1 MKRILLPDPPVPAI
15 EVRGV
20 SKSYGS
26 VRALEGITLSIPRG
40 ELFGLLGPNGAGKS
54 TLINILTGLVRRTAG
69 EVRIFGH
76 DVEREYRIT
85 RALLGAVPQ
94 ELIYDHFFTVRQTL
108 KIQSGYYGV
117 TRNGPWI
124 EELLDRLELKEH
136 ENKTIRELSGG
147 MKRRLLVAKA
157 MVHRPPI
164 LILDEPTAG
173 VDVALRR
180 SLWDLVRQV
189 HAEGTTVVLT
199 THYLDEAEELCERV
213 GIIHRGNFVAL
224 DRKDTLMRQIQHRKV
239 TVEFASPQRGLPPG
253 LEELGAALAENGR
266 SATLLVDRS
275 NGSLQRLMEI
285 LGRSGAPLA
294 DLQVEGAGLEDVF
307 LQLTDERGSG
317 TGRGTAHP
325 VGAGEPR

>member
-1 MKRILLPDPPVPAI
+1 MKSYPIPDSPVPAL

-20 SKSYGS
+20 TKSYGA
-26 VRALEGITLSIPRG
+26 VRALNGITLSIPRG

-54 TLINILTGLVRRTAG
+54 TLINILTGLVRRDSG
-69 EVRIFGH
+69 EVRIFGY
-76 DVEREYRIT
+76 DVERDYRIT
-85 RALLGAVPQ
+85 RSLLGAVPQ
-94 ELIYDHFFTVRQTL
+94 ELVYDHFFTVRQTL

-117 TRNGPWI
+117 TRNGEWI
-124 EELLDRLELKEH
+124 EELLERLELKEH
-136 ENKTIRELSGG
+136 EDKTIRELSGG

-189 HAEGTTVVLT
+189 HGEGTTVVLT

-213 GIIHRGNFVAL
+213 GIIHRGVFVAL
-224 DRKDTLMRQIQHRKV
+224 DRKDALMRQIHHRKV
-239 TVEFASPQRGLPPG
+239 TVEFAESQARLPRD
-253 LEELGAALAENGR
+253 LEQLGGSLTGDGK

-275 NGSLQRLMEI
+275 NGSLQRLLEI
-285 LGRSGAPLA
+285 LGRSDVPLA

-307 LQLTDERGSG
+307 LQLTDETIRQEAG
-317 TGRGTAHP
+317 P
-325 VGAGEPR
+325 VPAGEER

>member
-1 MKRILLPDPPVPAI
+1 MKKLPLPGPPVPAI

-20 SKSYGS
+20 AKSYS
-26 VRALEGITLSIPRG
+26 AVRALDGITLSIPRG

-54 TLINILTGLVRRTAG
+54 TLINILTGLVRRSAG
-69 EVRIFGH
+69 EVRIFGY
-76 DVEREYRIT
+76 DVDRDYRTT
-85 RALLGAVPQ
+85 RSLVGAVPQ

-117 TRNGPWI
+117 TKNGDWI
-124 EELLDRLELKEH
+124 EELLERLELKEH
-136 ENKTIRELSGG
+136 QNKTIRELSGG

-213 GIIHRGNFVAL
+213 GIIHRGVFVAL
-224 DRKDTLMRQIQHRKV
+224 DRKEALMRQIQHRKV
-239 TVEFASPQRGLPPG
+239 TVEFASSQARLPAG
-253 LEELGAALAENGR
+253 LEELGASLGTDGR

-275 NGSLQRLMEI
+275 NGSLQRLLEI

-307 LQLTDERGSG
+307 LQLTDEKKSLSHGAVPAGGS
-317 TGRGTAHP
+317 R
-325 VGAGEPR
+325 